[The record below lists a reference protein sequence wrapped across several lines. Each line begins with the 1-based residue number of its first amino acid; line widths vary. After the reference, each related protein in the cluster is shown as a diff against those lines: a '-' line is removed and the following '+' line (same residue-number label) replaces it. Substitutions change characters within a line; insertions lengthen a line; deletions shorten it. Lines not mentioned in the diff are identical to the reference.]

1 MLYLKV
7 AIVSSSLLIWG
18 VWSERGKDND
28 KPKNM
33 QNEYA
38 VS

>member
-1 MLYLKV
+1 MLHLKV
-7 AIVSSSLLIWG
+7 AIISSSLLILG
-18 VWSERGKDND
+18 VWGEGGKGND

-33 QNEYA
+33 QNEYV

>member
-7 AIVSSSLLIWG
+7 AIVSSSLLIWR
-18 VWSERGKDND
+18 VWGKRGKDND

-33 QNEYA
+33 QNEYV